1 MITIT
6 NNQNISYSVE
16 DTFSLPISNDN
27 GFEEGSTL
35 RFDIADGE
43 NSTPIISNT
52 YTLSNGMFNV
62 TLNSTERKRL
72 SIGNYIY
79 RILIISAT
87 GSVTTEKSGDFIVK
101 WGA

>member
-1 MITIT
+1 MLTII
-6 NNQNISYSVE
+6 NNKNISCSIE
-16 DTFSLPISNDN
+16 DSFLLPISNEN
-27 GFEEGSTL
+27 GFEDGSTL

-43 NSTPIISNT
+43 NSVPIISNT

-62 TLNSTERKRL
+62 TLDSTERKKL

-79 RILIISAT
+79 RILIISANGT
-87 GSVTTEKSGDFIVK
+87 VVTEKSGDFTVK